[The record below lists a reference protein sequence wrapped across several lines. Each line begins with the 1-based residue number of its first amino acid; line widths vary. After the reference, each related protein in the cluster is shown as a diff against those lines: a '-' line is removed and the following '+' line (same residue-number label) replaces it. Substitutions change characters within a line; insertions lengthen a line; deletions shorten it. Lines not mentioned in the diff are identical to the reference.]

1 VGYNCLKESNY
12 LNLHAPLSTNNQDII
27 NKSNLEKMKSTAVLI
42 NTEPGRLIHENDL
55 RYALKKG
62 MITAAALDVLSSE
75 PPQVDHPLLGLE
87 NCIITPHITWASIE
101 ARTKLLEETVKNVKA
116 FITGEPR
123 NLVND

>member
-1 VGYNCLKESNY
+1 
-12 LNLHAPLSTNNQDII
+12 
-27 NKSNLEKMKSTAVLI
+27 MKSTAVLI